1 MITIGFSTRE
11 HNQAFIDY
19 IQKTCMYKEV
29 QVIEKINNGNKSLSK
44 VYNEILDEAQYN
56 IVVLCHDDIEFET
69 NRWGDKI
76 LKHFSKNPEFGILG
90 LAGSK
95 FLPKSS
101 QWWAVPNTM
110 YGIVNHK
117 HEGKKW
123 TSQYSNNLGN
133 NIEETVLVDG
143 LFIALDKTKIKHK
156 FDENIKGF
164 HFYDLGFCIPNFLSG
179 LKIGVIF
186 DVRVTHLSIG
196 QTNQSWEENRILFSE
211 KYSESLPID
220 INNKKICETFIFI
233 HDQDLLLS
241 FEENNKFKNLYSYKY
256 VFLGDRDVSKIENLP
271 NVIIARNYENNLE
284 QYPLF
289 TSFTGWYVLWKNNL
303 ITSEYINL
311 FEYDIV
317 LDSNFSQNQQKFF
330 DSNSEIIGYVPFP
343 MSHYQFIQNPEWNEH
358 LIPAIKKI
366 YRTDILNL
374 YKKILVSNPNS
385 LWSST
390 SNTTF
395 RKDIFNEYM
404 KWFLPLVECIKE
416 TKTCG
421 HAHERSITFFST
433 IKNKKVLLTKG
444 LLQHLQMDSHKTQGH
459 KVNEKENINKLIMN
473 KI

>member
-29 QVIEKINNGNKSLSK
+29 QIIEKINNGSKSLSK
-44 VYNEILDEAQYN
+44 VYNEILDEAQYD

-95 FLPKSS
+95 FLSTNA
-101 QWWAVPNTM
+101 QWWVVPNTM

-133 NIEETVLVDG
+133 NIEETILVDG
-143 LFIALDKTKIKHK
+143 LFIALNKQKIKHN
-156 FDENIKGF
+156 FDETIKGF
-164 HFYDLGFCIPNFLSG
+164 HFYDLGLCIPNFLSDI
-179 LKIGVIF
+179 KIGVIF

-196 QTNQSWEENRILFSE
+196 KTNQSWENNRIDFSE
-211 KYSESLPID
+211 KYSKFLPLD

-241 FEENNKFKNLYSYKY
+241 FEDNNKFKNLYSYKY
-256 VFLGDRDVSKIENLP
+256 VFLGNKDTSKIESLP
-271 NVIIARNYENNLE
+271 NVIIAKNYEDNIE

-289 TSFTGWYVLWKNNL
+289 SSYTGWYVLWKNNL
-303 ITSEYINL
+303 ISTDYINL
-311 FEYDIV
+311 IEYDTI
-317 LDSNFSQNQQKFF
+317 LDPYFSQIQQKFF
-330 DSNSEIIGYVPFP
+330 ESNSEIIGYIPFP
-343 MSHYQFIQNPEWNEH
+343 MNHYQFIQNPEWNEYI
-358 LIPAIKKI
+358 IPAIKNVYK
-366 YRTDILNL
+366 TDITNT
-374 YKKILVSNPNS
+374 YKRILINNPNA

-395 RKDIFNEYM
+395 KKDIFNEYM
-404 KWFLPLVECIKE
+404 KWFLPLVDYIKD

-433 IKNKKVLLTKG
+433 LKNKKVLLTKG
-444 LLQHLQMDSHKTQGH
+444 LMKHLQMNSHKTQGH
-459 KVNEKENINKLIMN
+459 TVDFENSLNKLLNIN
-473 KI
+473 